1 MKSFGVKERA
11 QRRQTTSYFFCL
23 QLKLLRRRIDSLS
36 AVARARPPAVMRYT
50 FIVIAAFRTIDRSFG
65 TQYANNGRRKRT
77 TRRRV
82 SGIWRALQR
91 YRRRRLNIPPTDR
104 KERKRGPVRSYF
116 RSATPSIGKADEGKK
131 VRTDGGVAAFAC
143 HVP

>member
-11 QRRQTTSYFFCL
+11 QRRHTTSDFFCL
-23 QLKLLRRRIDSLS
+23 QLKLLRHGRIDSLS

-91 YRRRRLNIPPTDR
+91 YRRRRLNIPLR
-104 KERKRGPVRSYF
+104 IEKKERGVRPYF
-116 RSATPSIGKADEGKK
+116 RSATPSIGMADGGKK
-131 VRTDGGVAAFAC
+131 VRTGGGVAAFAC